1 MVQLIRKRLAKGRQ
15 IIFEQPWPSKMWDML
30 SMQRL
35 LHDAPCDAA
44 TGEHLE
50 AVRCDQCMFGLK
62 DVVNELPHKKPTG
75 IMTASAGV
83 KELIVLKCSGDHQH
97 QQLEGSNRTHRA
109 QQWPMDFCKAMITGL
124 LRDLELNMTKLAF
137 RCCGRKPTWKS
148 GQDLR

>member
-83 KELIVLKCSGDHQH
+83 KELIVLKCSGDHN
-97 QQLEGSNRTHRA
+97 LK
-109 QQWPMDFCKAMITGL
+109 DLTGL
-124 LRDLELNMTKLAF
+124 TELN
-137 RCCGRKPTWKS
+137 S
-148 GQDLR
+148 GQWTFARP